1 MPHPPPRAGSDRK
14 GSIQC
19 QNGARREVHLCN
31 HSGQPTTRRG
41 ARQGGRRAEDAGG
54 GRYCGVVGAWIK
66 ARFSKTQV
74 EPNPL
79 PVAMADTYVTCEQCA
94 LRHAEVE
101 KRFQAGN
108 TAFKELRK
116 EIAGMREDLH
126 AGLGKIND
134 RISPVAEACAANSA
148 AIQILL
154 KETKP

>member
-1 MPHPPPRAGSDRK
+1 MGIGD
-14 GSIQC
+14 I
-19 QNGARREVHLCN
+19 L
-31 HSGQPTTRRG
+31 
-41 ARQGGRRAEDAGG
+41 GG
-54 GRYCGVVGAWIK
+54 GGLVISGVALGRLLDFALRIWE
-66 ARFSKTQV
+66 ARHQKTQL
-74 EPNPL
+74 EPDPL
-79 PVAMADTYVTCEQCA
+79 NVRTEEKAVYVTKEEFKE
-94 LRHAEVE
+94 HVAEVE

-108 TAFKELRK
+108 TAFKDLRK